1 MHDSADATKHDDRY
15 AEIHT
20 DSDPLLASR
29 SDVLNLPSTAR
40 GRDDNLE
47 WEERTSRNQLKH
59 VAGLGELQDVTE
71 VEYRK
76 VRLERVVL
84 VGVWSSMETTQT
96 AAEESLRE
104 LAALAQTAGAEVV
117 DGVLQHRLKPD
128 PATYIGS
135 GKAKEVAAIVAEHE
149 ADTIIVDA
157 DLPPSQRR
165 GLEDVAKVKVVDR
178 TAVILDIFAQH
189 ATSREG
195 KAQVELA
202 QLEYML
208 PRLRG
213 WGGSLSRQAGG
224 QAAGQDGG
232 IGSRGPGETKIEMD
246 RRVIRKR
253 MAHLRRQIREMAPS
267 RDIKRGA
274 RRRFNL
280 PTVAVVGYTNAG
292 KSSLIN
298 RLTGSDELV
307 ENALFAT
314 LDTAVRRTRA
324 ADGRW
329 YMYVDTVG
337 FVRRLPTQL
346 VEAFKSTLEEVSD
359 STLIVHVV
367 DGSHPDPFGQ
377 IEAVDDVLQ
386 QIRGIDGI
394 PRILVF
400 NKADQMDPIMRDRIA
415 RLMPEAHVVSAAT
428 GEGIAGLVADVEA
441 HLPVPG
447 VHVEAVLPY
456 TAGSLLSQVREFG
469 HVESVDYEAD
479 GVHLSADVDS
489 RLAAAVFEAESSA
502 DAGDSQAETG
512 TGDGEEAELPSN
524 DGDADDADG
533 VTETY
538 AGANDARGADG
549 SETDADA
556 GDADGA
562 RDRLQARA

>member
-1 MHDSADATKHDDRY
+1 MTSQESDFRNTQKTAPSTVPQGTDGAPADPRRGTRGASRDVRIVDDDAR
-15 AEIHT
+15 
-20 DSDPLLASR
+20 DVLGSR
-29 SDVLNLPSTAR
+29 SDVLNLPSEAR
-40 GRDDNLE
+40 SNDDNYQ
-47 WEERTSRNQLKH
+47 WEERESRNQLKH

-71 VEYRK
+71 VEYRR

-84 VGVWSSMETTQT
+84 VGVWSSLETTQT

-104 LAALAQTAGAEVV
+104 LGALAQTAGAEVM

-135 GKAKEVAAIVAEHE
+135 GKAKEVAAIVAEHD

-165 GLEDVAKVKVVDR
+165 ELEDVAKVKVVDR

-253 MAHLRRQIREMAPS
+253 MAHLRRQIAQMAPS
-267 RDIKRGA
+267 REVKRGS
-274 RRRFNL
+274 RRRNGL

-314 LDTAVRRTRA
+314 LDTAVRRAKA
-324 ADGRW
+324 ADGRL

-346 VEAFKSTLEEVSD
+346 IEAFKSTLEEVAD
-359 STLIVHVV
+359 SELIVHVV

-377 IEAVDDVLQ
+377 IEAVNSVLAD
-386 QIRGIDGI
+386 IEGADAID
-394 PRILVF
+394 RIIVF
-400 NKADQMDPIMRDRIA
+400 NKADRMDPNARERI
-415 RLMPEAHVVSAAT
+415 RGLMPEAHIVSAAT
-428 GEGIAGLVADVEA
+428 GEGIADLVADVEA
-441 HLPVPG
+441 HLPLPA

-456 TAGSLLSQVREFG
+456 AAGALLSKVREYG
-469 HVESVDYEAD
+469 HVEAADYEAD

-489 RLAAAVFEAESSA
+489 RLAAAIVAAE
-502 DAGDSQAETG
+502 
-512 TGDGEEAELPSN
+512 
-524 DGDADDADG
+524 DGD
-533 VTETY
+533 
-538 AGANDARGADG
+538 GADG
-549 SETDADA
+549 PAEDGAVGGDTP
-556 GDADGA
+556 GDA
-562 RDRLQARA
+562 